1 VSGPVVDIGEPAYQ
15 HRVLESLAT
24 AQNYIAWLAS
34 LARPYLGDDPIEI
47 GAGAGDYAAAWL
59 AEGVGRITLTEADP
73 HLLGELRSRFEHD
86 DRVAVG
92 ELDVT
97 TSPRG
102 EHSAVVACN
111 VLEHIADD
119 VAALRGARN
128 LVRPGGAIV
137 MLVPAFEFAT
147 SRFDR
152 DIGHHR
158 RYTKKTLDAAY
169 RNAGIDV
176 ERLSYVNAPGLL
188 GWVVAM
194 KWFRRAPGEGVLL
207 RAWDKIVVPVA
218 RRVEAVKAPPFG
230 QSLLAVGRVSSAA
243 PR

>member
-1 VSGPVVDIGEPAYQ
+1 MAGIGEPAYQ
-15 HRVLESLAT
+15 HRVLESLAS

-34 LARPYLGDDPIEI
+34 LASPYLGDDPIEI
-47 GAGAGDYAAAWL
+47 GAGAGDYASAWL
-59 AEGVGRITLTEADP
+59 AEGLARITLTEADP
-73 HLLGELRSRFEHD
+73 YLLGELRSRFERD
-86 DRVAVG
+86 GRVAVR

-97 TSPRG
+97 TSPKA
-102 EHSAVVACN
+102 EHSAVVAFN
-111 VLEHIADD
+111 VLEHIEDD
-119 VAALRGARN
+119 AGALRSARN

-147 SRFDR
+147 SRFDH

-158 RYTKKTLDAAY
+158 RYTKRTLGAAY
-169 RNAGIDV
+169 RNAGIAV
-176 ERLSYVNAPGLL
+176 ERLAYVNAPGLL

-207 RAWDKIVVPVA
+207 RAWDSVVVPVA

-230 QSLLAVGRVSSAA
+230 QSLLAVGRSS
-243 PR
+243 